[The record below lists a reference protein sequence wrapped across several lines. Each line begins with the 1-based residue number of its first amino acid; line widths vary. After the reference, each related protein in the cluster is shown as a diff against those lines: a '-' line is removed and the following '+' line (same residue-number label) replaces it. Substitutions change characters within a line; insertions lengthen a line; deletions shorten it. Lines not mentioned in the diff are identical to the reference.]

1 MGLHDAIYR
10 AQKEQPDLAETEQ
23 RILDELTERDQDS
36 EVAAAEAAS

>member
-10 AQKEQPDLAETEQ
+10 AQKDKPELAETEQ

-36 EVAAAEAAS
+36 ETATAESDA